1 MLYTVA
7 LASAPL
13 MLLENSQLRRPTAKF
28 LIALSAAVPGKKMS
42 FTRVLGKMTK
52 EQEKLWE
59 VVSKLNLYA
68 PHKET

>member
-1 MLYTVA
+1 MLWLKTA
-7 LASAPL
+7 AS
-13 MLLENSQLRRPTAKF
+13 MKKWKR
-28 LIALSAAVPGKKMS
+28 KKMS

>member
-1 MLYTVA
+1 MGDT
-7 LASAPL
+7 SA
-13 MLLENSQLRRPTAKF
+13 T
-28 LIALSAAVPGKKMS
+28 GKKMS

-52 EQEKLWE
+52 EQDKVWE

>member
-1 MLYTVA
+1 MKEMEKNGINISKDKMLDELNGIYDGWVIQ
-7 LASAPL
+7 SA
-13 MLLENSQLRRPTAKF
+13 T
-28 LIALSAAVPGKKMS
+28 GKKMS